1 MAIMMAMT
9 LHLMELNRKW
19 EKKLMNE
26 LNNEELN
33 LKFSPTLNLAYL
45 NDDGT
50 VTIESAGDSET
61 FNQGVNYVYC
71 ETKFYGNS
79 LATTIKHVP
88 FKLTVGTVRKGH
100 DVKLLRE
107 MSQAAYKTIS
117 KADNMG
123 LLNGREVEYF
133 DLEQKVFA
141 NQKEIDK
148 NV

>member
-1 MAIMMAMT
+1 
-9 LHLMELNRKW
+9 
-19 EKKLMNE
+19 MNE
-26 LNNEELN
+26 LNNEEL
-33 LKFSPTLNLAYL
+33 TLNLAYL

-50 VTIESAGDSET
+50 VTIESDGDSET

-71 ETKFYGNS
+71 ETEFYGNS

-141 NQKEIDK
+141 NQKESNI